1 MNISNIYPAN
11 IDIKHD
17 YIKVNNMYVSHIIIY
32 DLPSE
37 IDMLELTKIIPRNI
51 ENVTSINITKVD
63 INEKIKNLSKVIS
76 ETSSELKTISNNLV
90 SKDVIK
96 KINEEALELRRK
108 LQVENEDVYNL
119 NIYIGIS
126 DMNMDKLKLNINKI
140 ISNLYANGI
149 YAKVANFRQDL
160 VYLDSLPI
168 LNINDCLTKQTAIN
182 VTTSQNAY
190 LIPYVKNNIYDEK
203 GILYGYINKE
213 FCIYDVFSNCNMN
226 HNMCVLGS
234 SGAGKSYFIKTI
246 ILRNFCMNIRQIIF
260 DIEEEYLSISKYT
273 NTMEFNI
280 NNFNPLYI
288 SRVFAE
294 NNQENFLS
302 KKIESILLFLNL
314 KTNFKTQEYENEIKN
329 TLLKLYNIHGIS
341 SDYNSLYKC
350 SESGKINL
358 NREYI
363 KYSKFPNI
371 KEFINM
377 LEKDNVI
384 PKPVIKILKNID
396 MYKKYNEDKAK
407 VLDEKFDTI
416 MVFNMKSLGIDNFTT
431 CLDIAEEYYG
441 KEMLIY
447 IDEVWKYISK
457 NTKDNIC
464 KKIAELYKTI
474 RKKKAGIVIISQD
487 IHDILGYDDGIF
499 GKSILN
505 NSYTK
510 LFFKMQ
516 YLDLNILK
524 EIGIYSEE
532 VVGNIKRLVIGTA
545 CMNIGDI
552 SFNIEIKESKFE
564 REILGGKYNEENFNS
579 SRQYRNI

>member
-17 YIKVNNMYVSHIIIY
+17 YIKINNIYVSHVIIQE
-32 DLPSE
+32 LSSE
-37 IDMLELTKIIPRNI
+37 IDMLQLVKIIPKNI
-51 ENVTSINITKVD
+51 ENITSINVSKIDV
-63 INEKIKNLSKVIS
+63 NEQIKKLSKVIL
-76 ETSSELKTISNNLV
+76 ETSSELKGVSNNLV
-90 SKDVIK
+90 SKEVIK
-96 KINEEALELRRK
+96 KINDEALELRRK

-119 NIYIGIS
+119 NIYMGIN
-126 DMNMDKLKLNINKI
+126 DTNLYNLKVNINKI

-149 YAKVANFRQDL
+149 YAKVANFRQDV
-160 VYLDSLPI
+160 VYIDTQPL
-168 LNINDCLTKQTAIN
+168 LNANERLTKQTGIN

-190 LIPYVKNNIYDEK
+190 LIPYIKNNIYDDR

-213 FCIYDVFSNCNMN
+213 FCIYDIFSSNNMN

-260 DIEEEYLSISKYT
+260 DIEEEYLNISSCT
-273 NTMEFNI
+273 NTSEFNI
-280 NNFNPLYI
+280 KNFNPLYI
-288 SRVFAE
+288 PRIFAE
-294 NNQENFLS
+294 NNKENFLS
-302 KKIESILLFLNL
+302 KKVESIITFFNL
-314 KTNFKTQEYENEIKN
+314 KTDSKIQEYENQIKN
-329 TLLKLYNIHGIS
+329 SLLKVYNERGIN
-341 SDYNSLYKC
+341 SDYNSLYER
-350 SESGKINL
+350 SEKGKINL

-371 KEFINM
+371 KQLINT
-377 LEKDNVI
+377 LEKENIV

-396 MYKKYNEDKAK
+396 MYKKYDEDMAK
-407 VLDEKFDTI
+407 QLDDKFDTI
-416 MVFNMKSLGIDNFTT
+416 IVFNMRSLGVYNFSI
-431 CLDIAEEYYG
+431 CLAFAEEYYG

-447 IDEVWKYISK
+447 IDEVWKFMSQ
-457 NTKDNIC
+457 NTKENIC
-464 KKIAELYKTI
+464 EKISELYKTI
-474 RKKKAGIVIISQD
+474 RKKRAGIVIVSQD
-487 IHDILGYDDGIF
+487 IHDILKYDDGIF

-532 VVGNIKRLVIGTA
+532 VLSNIKKLVIGTA
-545 CMNIGDI
+545 CMIIGDV
-552 SFNIEIKESKFE
+552 SFNIEIKTSEFE
-564 REILGGKYNEENFNS
+564 NKILGGKENDENFSS
-579 SRQYRNI
+579 SR